1 MPDNQPTNTVQTRNS
16 KNYTRSIIYVIVAL
30 LMFGLGE
37 AVGSGRILGGV
48 GHHGVTD
55 LPAQLNYSSVN
66 QVYTALR
73 NNYNGKLTE
82 DQMLD
87 GLKAGLATATKDPY
101 TEYFTAAQAK
111 DFKNQ
116 LNNSFSGIG
125 AELGQDSDGDLI
137 VVSPIAGFPADKAGL
152 KGQDIITDINGVSTS
167 GISVDEAVGKV
178 RGKAGTTVTLK
189 VLRDKSQVLTFTITR
204 QNIQIPSVNT
214 KTLDGNIGYI
224 QITTFADDTSDLIA
238 QAASKM
244 HQAGVKGVVLDL
256 RDNPG
261 GEVSAA
267 IDTASQWLPAG
278 KTILEE
284 RGTGGTRID
293 TATGQ
298 NPLNGVPTVVL
309 VNGNSASASEI
320 TAAAL
325 HDNKAAYLIGE
336 KSYGKGVEQNLISF
350 SDGSEL
356 KVTTAD
362 WYRPN
367 GQNINKK
374 GITPDQTVKLSDQD
388 IAAHNDTQLTAAT
401 TYLSK

>member
-1 MPDNQPTNTVQTRNS
+1 VPDNQPTNTVQTRNS